1 MQNRLLAASAAVLFL
16 TAAAPAPT
24 VPDPTVHYVA
34 HPVVVDGKLESL
46 AIEIRFAG
54 DNDGETRLDLPS
66 RWAGETEYWKHLRD
80 LQVENA
86 EVREDGP
93 EARIL
98 THAPNATV
106 TVRYRIVSAYD
117 VDPAVGGTN
126 GNPYRPIVRPGWFSA
141 IGHGLFASP
150 GDNASRDADFRWRDV
165 PEGWR
170 VASDLDHSA
179 MGAHLRIGD
188 IQQSVMVGSPGLKIH
203 TREVKG
209 ADVRLA
215 VLGDWSAFKE
225 ADFADLIA
233 RVLTAQRDYWKAD
246 GETFFVALT
255 PMTPQEGSMSVGGT
269 GLDDAFSIYAG
280 TDTTLDPMRYLLAHE
295 HMHTWS
301 PRQLGN
307 MASGQD
313 EAADYWFSEGFTDF
327 LTHRTLLR
335 SGIWSLEDFVG
346 HLNNELIAYWSS
358 PSRSLPNAAIVE
370 KFWTSADVQKLP
382 YRRGML
388 LALKWDHD
396 LRRAT
401 RGKLDLDDVLARQVV
416 RAEAVRRAGGDP
428 MAAQLFAEMYRAAGG
443 ADLANDY
450 AVTVQGG
457 QTVILPADLFGDC
470 ARVETVSRPRFH
482 RGWDAQATTAA
493 GNVMTGLRD
502 DSPAYA
508 AGLRNGM
515 QIVKREFGEVGNS
528 TVEYG
533 LRVRAGDGTETV
545 YRFMPVAP
553 GVDTFQRIVLAEGLS
568 GDRKA
573 ACARRMSG
581 G

>member
-16 TAAAPAPT
+16 TAAGPAPT
-24 VPDPTVHYVA
+24 VPDPVVHYVA
-34 HPVVVDGKLESL
+34 RPVLVDGKLDSL
-46 AIEIRFAG
+46 AVEIRFAG
-54 DNDGETRLDLPS
+54 DHDGETRLDLPS

-86 EVREDGP
+86 QVREEGP

-98 THAPNATV
+98 THAPDATV
-106 TVRYRIVSAYD
+106 TVRYRIVTAYET
-117 VDPAVGGTN
+117 DPAVGATN
-126 GNPYRPIVRPGWFSA
+126 GNPYRPIIRPGWFSA

-150 GDNASRDADFRWRDV
+150 GDDASREADFSWGDL
-165 PEGWR
+165 PQGWH

-179 MGAHLRIGD
+179 MGAHLRVGD
-188 IQQSVMVGSPGLKIH
+188 IQQSVMVGSPALKIH

-215 VLGDWSAFKE
+215 VLGDWTAFRE
-225 ADFADLIA
+225 AEFADLIA
-233 RVLTAQRDYWKAD
+233 RILTAQRDYWKAD

-255 PMTPQEGSMSVGGT
+255 PMIPQEGSYSVGGT

-280 TDTTLDPMRYLLAHE
+280 TDTPLDPMRYLLAHE

-301 PRQLGN
+301 PRRLGN
-307 MASGQD
+307 MGSGQQ

-335 SGIWSLEDFVG
+335 AGIWSLDDFVG
-346 HLNNELIAYWSS
+346 HLNSELTAYWAS

-401 RGKLDLDDVLARQVV
+401 RGRLDLDDVLARQVV
-416 RAEAVRRAGGDP
+416 RADALRQAGGNP
-428 MAAQLFAEMYRAAGG
+428 MAPVLFAEMYRAAGG
-443 ADLANDY
+443 PDLAGDH
-450 AVTVQGG
+450 ALTVQGG
-457 QTVILPADLFGDC
+457 QPVLLPEGLFGAC
-470 ARVETVSRPRFH
+470 ARVETVVRPRFH
-482 RGWDAQATTAA
+482 RGWDAQATTDN

-515 QIVKREFGEVGNS
+515 QIVKREFGEVGNA

-533 LRVRAGDGTETV
+533 LRIKNDDGSETV

-553 GVDTFQRIVLAEGLS
+553 GQDTFQQIVLKPGMAATE
-568 GDRKA
+568 KA
-573 ACARRMSG
+573 ACARSMSG